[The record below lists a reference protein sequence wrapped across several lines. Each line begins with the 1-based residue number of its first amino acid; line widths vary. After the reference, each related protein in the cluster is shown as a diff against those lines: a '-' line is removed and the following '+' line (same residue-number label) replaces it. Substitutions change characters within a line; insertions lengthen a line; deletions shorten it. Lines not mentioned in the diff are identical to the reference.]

1 MIEKFFAL
9 LASVIA
15 ALLTLT
21 FHEFAHAYAA
31 YKSGDLTA
39 KLEGRMTLNPAKHL
53 DPLGTVMF
61 ALAGFGWAK
70 PVPINPYNFNNY
82 KKGYFWTAAAGVLM
96 NYAMAFIF
104 YPLLI
109 VVMIEVVPIFEGT
122 YMAGFLFTLFSA
134 FYSYSL
140 GFCIFN
146 LIPLYPLDGFRIID
160 AVNKKGGAVYRFLRD
175 KGHIVLLI
183 LILVHYLAD
192 YISYLMY
199 IDVLGYFMLFAET
212 ILAKPIMWS
221 WNWLLELIF
230 YQ

>member
-9 LASVIA
+9 LASFIA
-15 ALLTLT
+15 VVLTLT

-31 YKSGDLTA
+31 YRSGDLTA
-39 KLEGRMTLNPAKHL
+39 KLEGRMTLNPTKHI
-53 DPLGTVMF
+53 DPLGAIMF

-82 KKGYFWTAAAGVLM
+82 KKGCFWTAVAGVLT
-96 NYAMAFIF
+96 NYVMAFLF

-109 VVMIEVVPIFEGT
+109 VVILKVIPIFEGT
-122 YMAGFLFTLFSA
+122 YMAGFLLTLFSSLYA
-134 FYSYSL
+134 YSL

-146 LIPLYPLDGFRIID
+146 LIPLYPLDGFRIIE
-160 AVNKKGGAVYRFLRD
+160 AVNKKGGAIYRFLRD
-175 KGHIVLLI
+175 KGQLVLLI
-183 LILVHYLAD
+183 LILVHYLANHI
-192 YISYLMY
+192 YYLAY

-230 YQ
+230 Y